1 MAEIAE
7 RFMSRNDVKALSVAI
22 ARHGQFVYRKAFG
35 VADESSDEAATPSH
49 LFRIASVS
57 KPITA
62 VAIFSLIE
70 KGRLRLSDSVFG
82 SNGVL
87 GFDYGSKYRNR
98 VQKITLENLLT
109 HTSGGWENNNDD
121 PIYLNPGFDQHQLI
135 AWTLQNVPLKYD
147 PGTHFLYSNFGYC
160 ILGRVIEKISGRA
173 YEPYVQAEI
182 LKKCG
187 VDGMKIGGSGPSQRA
202 QNEVVYYDFAQNNPY
217 AFDVNR
223 LDSAGGWI
231 ATASDL
237 VQFAMHVDGFSYTSN
252 ILSRQSI
259 EVMTTPCSVTSSP
272 HYAKGW
278 YVNAVPDWW
287 HPGGLPGS
295 SAILVRTE
303 TGMCWAALTNTAAAG
318 LAALM
323 REIAMA
329 VPEWH
334 AGLRSF

>member
-1 MAEIAE
+1 MVSSPSPLTRRQCLKAIVGTAVAAGAVCVCHEPLWALEDGPQLTPNEAQLAAMAEIAE
-7 RFMSRNDVKALSVAI
+7 RFMSRNNVKALSVAI

-35 VADESSDEAATPSH
+35 VADESGGEAATPSH

-70 KGRLRLSDSVFG
+70 EGRLRLSDSVFG
-82 SNGVL
+82 SNSVL

-182 LKKCG
+182 LKNF
-187 VDGMKIGGSGPSQRA
+187 R
-202 QNEVVYYDFAQNNPY
+202 
-217 AFDVNR
+217 
-223 LDSAGGWI
+223 
-231 ATASDL
+231 
-237 VQFAMHVDGFSYTSN
+237 
-252 ILSRQSI
+252 
-259 EVMTTPCSVTSSP
+259 
-272 HYAKGW
+272 
-278 YVNAVPDWW
+278 
-287 HPGGLPGS
+287 
-295 SAILVRTE
+295 
-303 TGMCWAALTNTAAAG
+303 
-318 LAALM
+318 M
-323 REIAMA
+323 RE
-329 VPEWH
+329 H
-334 AGLRSF
+334 HLLDQKL